1 MKITKQQLK
10 QIIKEELGRIQ
21 EGDIK
26 WEKRPVGK
34 FTVVKPTNLDDAK
47 RDVMMRAI
55 EDYYGLAQ
63 GVGSPLAADLDKIIH
78 DDQSLAR
85 KDSPTPAF
93 DLGDDEELRLGDV
106 D

>member
-1 MKITKQQLK
+1 
-10 QIIKEELGRIQ
+10 
-21 EGDIK
+21 
-26 WEKRPVGK
+26 
-34 FTVVKPTNLDDAK
+34 
-47 RDVMMRAI
+47 MMRAI